1 MPRGYCVHAWSHQI
15 SGGMSIILYFLLLLS
30 RDNVMERTKQ
40 IQLFCIFFLLCWICK
55 SFSATHPLVF
65 KIVNLIN
72 IISY

>member
-40 IQLFCIFFLLCWICK
+40 IQLFCIFFPALLDLQEFFYY
-55 SFSATHPLVF
+55 SPTGF
-65 KIVNLIN
+65 
-72 IISY
+72 